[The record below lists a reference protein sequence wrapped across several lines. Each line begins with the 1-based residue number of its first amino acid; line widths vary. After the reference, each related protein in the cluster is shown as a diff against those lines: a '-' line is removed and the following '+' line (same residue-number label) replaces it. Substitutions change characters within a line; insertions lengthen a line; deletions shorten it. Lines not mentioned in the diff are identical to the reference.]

1 MKRLFHGL
9 FFTLILIV
17 TTSAGVVEPSAL
29 PAAEK
34 PLTALSKAE
43 IKKLSV
49 TDMEKYM
56 GRKMS
61 RLEKSA
67 FKLNKKKYA
76 EYVKMEKD
84 GRTNT
89 MAIVGFVCSL
99 IISPLGL
106 IFGIIA
112 LGQIKKSGE
121 RGRGWATAAV
131 IIGAVGTILG
141 LILYL

>member
-1 MKRLFHGL
+1 MKRLFYGL
-9 FFTLILIV
+9 FFAFILIV
-17 TTSAGVVEPSAL
+17 TTSASVIEPSTL

-43 IKKLSV
+43 IKKLSIV
-49 TDMEKYM
+49 DMEKYM

-67 FKLNKKKYA
+67 FKLNKKKFA
-76 EYVKMEKD
+76 AYVNMEKE

-112 LGQIKKSGE
+112 LGQLKRSGE

-131 IIGAVGTILG
+131 IIGALGTILG